1 MFTVFD
7 ALSLLCGLA
16 LFLYGMQV
24 MSDGLKK
31 SAGTKLKSF
40 LDKMTSSPVR
50 GFFLGLAVTAV
61 VQSSSA
67 TTVMVVGFVNSGTM
81 TLAQSVGVIIG
92 ANVGATVTYWLT
104 ALSSLGEGAEISSAV
119 QWLKPGSWVPIL
131 AIVGVGI
138 LMFIKRGKKRDIAAI
153 LIGFAVLMCGMDMMS
168 GAVGGLAENE
178 SFAEMMTLFR
188 NPLFGIIAGTLIT
201 AVVQSSAASVGIL
214 QSLCTTGVITY
225 NLAIPIILG
234 QNIGTCITAIL
245 SSIGANKNGK
255 RAALI
260 HLYYNI
266 ICSSICLA
274 LYCLVTAIVD
284 IPFLDGVISAWGVAA
299 VHTAFKIVQIG
310 LGALIAKPLVKL
322 ATLSVPDKDKGTTE
336 NVNLLDERLFN
347 TPTLA
352 VQRATDVTV
361 DMAKTAYSAM
371 TKAMSV
377 FNSYDMKLADEV
389 RDLEER
395 ADIYEDNLG
404 TYLVKLSSCSVDEAD
419 HRQITKLLHIIGD
432 LERISD
438 HSVNI
443 VESAEEM
450 REKKITFSGD
460 ANREM
465 TVIQAAVAEILNMAI
480 RSFTENNVQLAGQ
493 VEPLEEVVD
502 ELRDRIKLNHV
513 LRLQKS
519 ECTIEH
525 GFVLSDMLTNYE
537 RVADHCSNIA
547 GCVIEISEFSSLN
560 MHEYLD
566 SVKRGGDH
574 FKERFEEYRKKY
586 SL

>member
-188 NPLFGIIAGTLIT
+188 NPLFGILAGTLIT

-214 QSLCTTGVITY
+214 QSLCTTGIITY
-225 NLAIPIILG
+225 NLAVPIILG

-274 LYCLVTAIVD
+274 LYCLATAIVD

>member
-188 NPLFGIIAGTLIT
+188 NPLFGILAGTLIT

-214 QSLCTTGVITY
+214 QSLCTTGIITY
-225 NLAIPIILG
+225 NLAVPIILG

-347 TPTLA
+347 TPALA

-480 RSFTENNVQLAGQ
+480 RSFIENNVQLAGQ

>member
-168 GAVGGLAENE
+168 GAVGGLAGNE

-188 NPLFGIIAGTLIT
+188 NPLFGILAGTLIT

>member
-119 QWLKPGSWVPIL
+119 QWLKPWSWVPIL

-188 NPLFGIIAGTLIT
+188 NPLFGILAGTLIT

-214 QSLCTTGVITY
+214 QSLCTTGIITY
-225 NLAIPIILG
+225 NLAVPIILG

-322 ATLSVPDKDKGTTE
+322 ATLSVPDKDKGATE

-480 RSFTENNVQLAGQ
+480 RSFIENNVQLAGQ

>member
-188 NPLFGIIAGTLIT
+188 NPLFGILAGTLIT

>member
-188 NPLFGIIAGTLIT
+188 NPLFGILAGTLIT

-225 NLAIPIILG
+225 NLAVPIILG

-274 LYCLVTAIVD
+274 LYCLVTAIID
-284 IPFLDGVISAWGVAA
+284 IPFLDGAISAWGVAA

-310 LGALIAKPLVKL
+310 IGALIAKPLVKL

-361 DMAKTAYSAM
+361 DMAKTAYAAM